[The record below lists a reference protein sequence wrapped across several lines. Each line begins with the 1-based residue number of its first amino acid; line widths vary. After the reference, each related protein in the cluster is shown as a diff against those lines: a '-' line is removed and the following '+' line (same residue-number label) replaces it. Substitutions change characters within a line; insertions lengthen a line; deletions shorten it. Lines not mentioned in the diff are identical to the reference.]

1 MRTLIIDCYLPN
13 SPQIEHLYKVISD
26 VTTDIVEIKDASV
39 IGIQEDVRLYN
50 AIVISGSQRKLA
62 EIGVFELYSNVA
74 ELIKICKKPILG
86 ICFGHQLIVK
96 AFYEEVVPMGQRIEG
111 YYMIK
116 RVNHDELFEGLGEK
130 MLVMESHEEM
140 AANVP
145 YEFIKLAESPNCPIE
160 AIKHRTLPIYG
171 VQFHPE
177 RYDDKHPAGAVIL
190 ENFFRVASWFIK

>member
-26 VTTDIVEIKDASV
+26 ITTDIVEIRAFST
-39 IGIQEDVRLYN
+39 IGVQEDVRLYN
-50 AIVISGSQRKLA
+50 AIIISGSQRKLA
-62 EIGVFELYSNVA
+62 EIGTFELYANVA
-74 ELIKICKKPILG
+74 ELIKTCEKPVLG
-86 ICFGHQLIVK
+86 ICFGHQLITK
-96 AFYEEVVPMGQRIEG
+96 AFYEDVVPMGQRIEG
-111 YYMIK
+111 FYMIK

-145 YEFIKLAESPNCPIE
+145 NEFIKLAESPNCPIE
-160 AIKHRTLPIYG
+160 AIKHRILPIYG

-177 RYDDKHPAGAVIL
+177 RYDDKHPAGAIIL
-190 ENFFRVASWFIK
+190 ENFFRIVSWFIK

>member
-26 VTTDIVEIKDASV
+26 ITTDIVEIRDFST
-39 IGIQEDVRLYN
+39 IGVQEDVRLYN
-50 AIVISGSQRKLA
+50 AIIISGSQRKLA
-62 EIGVFELYSNVA
+62 EIGTFELYANVA
-74 ELIKICKKPILG
+74 ELIKTCEKPVLG
-86 ICFGHQLIVK
+86 ICFGHQLITK
-96 AFYEEVVPMGQRIEG
+96 AFYEDVVPMGQRIEG
-111 YYMIK
+111 FYMIK

-145 YEFIKLAESPNCPIE
+145 SEFIKLAESPNCPIE
-160 AIKHRTLPIYG
+160 AIKHRILPIYG

-177 RYDDKHPAGAVIL
+177 RYDDKHPAGAIIL
-190 ENFFRVASWFIK
+190 ENFFRIASWFIK

>member
-26 VTTDIVEIKDASV
+26 ITTDVVEIKDASV

-50 AIVISGSQRKLA
+50 AIIISGSQRKLA
-62 EIGVFELYSNVA
+62 EIGIFELYTNVA
-74 ELIKICKKPILG
+74 ELVKICEKPILG
-86 ICFGHQLIVK
+86 ICFGHQLIAK
-96 AFYEEVVPMGQRIEG
+96 AFYEDVVPMEQKIEG
-111 YYMIK
+111 YYMVK

-130 MLVMESHEEM
+130 ILVMESHQEM
-140 AANVP
+140 VANVP

-177 RYDDKHPAGAVIL
+177 RYDDKHPAGGIIL
-190 ENFFRVASWFIK
+190 ENFFRVASWFMK

>member
-26 VTTDIVEIKDASV
+26 ITTDIVEIRDFST
-39 IGIQEDVRLYN
+39 IGVQEDVRLYN
-50 AIVISGSQRKLA
+50 AIIISGSQRKLA
-62 EIGVFELYSNVA
+62 EIGTFELYANVA
-74 ELIKICKKPILG
+74 ELIKTCEKPVLG
-86 ICFGHQLIVK
+86 ICFGHQLITK
-96 AFYEEVVPMGQRIEG
+96 AFYEDVVPMGQRIEG
-111 YYMIK
+111 FYMIK

-145 YEFIKLAESPNCPIE
+145 NEFIKLAESPNCPIE
-160 AIKHRTLPIYG
+160 AIKHRILPIYG

-177 RYDDKHPAGAVIL
+177 RYDDKHPAGAIIL
-190 ENFFRVASWFIK
+190 ENFFRIASWFIK

>member
-26 VTTDIVEIKDASV
+26 ITTDVVEIKDASV

-50 AIVISGSQRKLA
+50 AIIISGSQRKLA
-62 EIGVFELYSNVA
+62 EIGIFELYTNVA
-74 ELIKICKKPILG
+74 ELVKICEKPILG
-86 ICFGHQLIVK
+86 ICFGHQLIAK
-96 AFYEEVVPMGQRIEG
+96 AFYEDVVPMEQKIEG
-111 YYMIK
+111 YYMVK
-116 RVNHDELFEGLGEK
+116 RVNHDELFEDLAEK
-130 MLVMESHEEM
+130 ILVMESHQEM
-140 AANVP
+140 VANLP

-177 RYDDKHPAGAVIL
+177 RYDDKHPAGGIIL
-190 ENFFRVASWFIK
+190 ENFFRIASWFIK

>member
-26 VTTDIVEIKDASV
+26 ITTDIVEIRDFST
-39 IGIQEDVRLYN
+39 IGVQEDVRLYN
-50 AIVISGSQRKLA
+50 AIIISGSQRKLA
-62 EIGVFELYSNVA
+62 EIGTFELYANVA
-74 ELIKICKKPILG
+74 ELIKTCEKPVLG
-86 ICFGHQLIVK
+86 ICFGHQLITK
-96 AFYEEVVPMGQRIEG
+96 AFYEDVVPMGQRIEG
-111 YYMIK
+111 FYMIK

-145 YEFIKLAESPNCPIE
+145 NEFIKLAESPNCPIE
-160 AIKHRTLPIYG
+160 AIKHRILPIYG

-177 RYDDKHPAGAVIL
+177 RYDDKHPAGAIIL
-190 ENFFRVASWFIK
+190 ENFFRIVSWFIK

>member
-26 VTTDIVEIKDASV
+26 ITTDIVEIKDSST
-39 IGIQEDVRLYN
+39 IGVQEDVRLYN
-50 AIVISGSQRKLA
+50 AIIISGSQRKLA
-62 EIGVFELYSNVA
+62 EIGTFELYANVA
-74 ELIKICKKPILG
+74 ELVKHCEKPILA
-86 ICFGHQLIVK
+86 ICFGHQLLSM
-96 AFYEEVVPMGQRIEG
+96 AFYEDIVSMEQKIEG

-116 RVNHDELFEGLGEK
+116 RLNHDEIFEGLGEK
-130 MLVMESHEEM
+130 ILVMESHQEM
-140 AANVP
+140 VANVP

-177 RYDDKHPAGAVIL
+177 RFDDKHPAGSVIL
-190 ENFFRVASWFIK
+190 ENFFKIASWFIK